1 MAAISWS
8 TSATNGEISQRLRV
22 LGQHDRARR
31 GRGRVGRSPWQL
43 HSSQPPAGRGHRY
56 TGEKMKQLKPR
67 PKRAKVAAVQETDR
81 AGLPRTHV
89 PSRRAVMAAADRA
102 EERSKRNRQSRPG
115 KLTERLPS
123 YSPLGAVAA
132 VSRLRRSADNHDRPA
147 RGAAYLPAAACGRS
161 VEVPCQPLL
170 RCDDGSR

>member
-1 MAAISWS
+1 ML
-8 TSATNGEISQRLRV
+8 E
-22 LGQHDRARR
+22 
-31 GRGRVGRSPWQL
+31 
-43 HSSQPPAGRGHRY
+43 RGHRY

-81 AGLPRTHV
+81 AGLPSTHV
-89 PSRRAVMAAADRA
+89 PPRRAVMAAADRA

-123 YSPLGAVAA
+123 YSPLGCRRWV
-132 VSRLRRSADNHDRPA
+132 VSRLRRSATITIDQP

-161 VEVPCQPLL
+161 VEVPASLSFDVMVMGPRQRTCLQQPVGEVWRLM
-170 RCDDGSR
+170 RIAMEV

>member
-1 MAAISWS
+1 LIRSIKRAGPPPFWAITRSLS
-8 TSATNGEISQRLRV
+8 SGSRIALARILDIDPATVFRQERGVMSALWHYAMRGVEAEAKLAKPV
-22 LGQHDRARR
+22 LQSHQARIDSR
-31 GRGRVGRSPWQL
+31 DLIPDAMVE
-43 HSSQPPAGRGHRY
+43 RGHRY

-115 KLTERLPS
+115 S
-123 YSPLGAVAA
+123 
-132 VSRLRRSADNHDRPA
+132 
-147 RGAAYLPAAACGRS
+147 
-161 VEVPCQPLL
+161 
-170 RCDDGSR
+170 